1 MEATPEVP
9 EVEGE
14 GRPARRMAGISR
26 QRRIVAGLLAVVGVA
41 ALTAAVTF
49 RPDADP
55 ADSSRPGGSGQADA
69 VGADSGQNGKTATTG
84 PGGVGEDP
92 EKTGLPA
99 EPAGEPEEGQVR
111 TGTAEEGCFDN
122 VREYLEQWHQTGV
135 EPDPCFTAQPAS
147 GQEQP
152 GDVQRSYNGERF

>member
-9 EVEGE
+9 EVDGE
-14 GRPARRMAGISR
+14 GRVARRMARISR
-26 QRRIVAGLLAVVGVA
+26 QRRIVAGLLAVVGAAALVA
-41 ALTAAVTF
+41 ALTF
-49 RPDADP
+49 RPDTDP
-55 ADSSRPGGSGQADA
+55 ADSSRPGDSGQADA
-69 VGADSGQNGKTATTG
+69 AGTDSGQNGKPASTR
-84 PGGVGEDP
+84 PGGVGENP

-99 EPAGEPEEGQVR
+99 EPAGAPKEGQVR
-111 TGTAEEGCFDN
+111 TGTADEGCFDN

-152 GDVQRSYNGERF
+152 DDVKRSYNGERF